1 MLIDAIQAQQR
12 LKGRVDYQK
21 RKHWK
26 IPPELDLEI
35 RQRLAA
41 GQSVDEVAEA
51 CDVHVT
57 TVKRRR

>member
-1 MLIDAIQAQQR
+1 MIDAIRAQQR
-12 LKGRVDYQK
+12 VASRVDYHK

-35 RQRLAA
+35 RQRLKA

-51 CDVHVT
+51 CDVHPT

>member
-1 MLIDAIQAQQR
+1 MIEAIRAQQR
-12 LKGRVDYQK
+12 VSARVDYQK

-35 RQRLAA
+35 RERLKA